1 MKNTLRTLLFSCLWW
16 PAVVVCGYAQS
27 IPWSLYEQNGA
38 ALSPAAILQGEEA
51 LFALQNRRQWMQ
63 MDSPYRSSLF
73 RLQYPFLRVQGDTAV
88 HHYATLGLLFL
99 DDTQGDRLQLKQNSL
114 RLAFAYQWHIGKQRL
129 GIGVEAGWQSRRL
142 SGEQITAYD
151 PQGQP
156 LQTEYLST
164 APVSSWSVNV
174 GALWRRPEEQSVHDR
189 YWISVG
195 VYDLNRPD
203 ISQSSVLESRQAVG
217 WQLAAE
223 ARLFPLKQAK
233 GFRHSFSPTFYLT
246 KQAGMAAYQ
255 AGGWYRYHFSENS
268 GRLFRSGSIGLGLR
282 YHQAG
287 RTALLVA
294 VSSTTVNFQF
304 AYDYTL
310 PSAMPGMDMLGTT
323 EFSIGLKKT
332 LGRVKKLN
340 KFDDFIIND
349 DWGEDDIEELPES
362 PEP

>member
-1 MKNTLRTLLFSCLWW
+1 MKLRLCVVFLCLCLGVI
-16 PAVVVCGYAQS
+16 PGFVQAQQ
-27 IPWSLYEQNGA
+27 IPWSLYEQSGA

-51 LFALQNRRQWMQ
+51 LFALQTRRQWMQ
-63 MDSPYRSSLF
+63 LGSPYQSSLL
-73 RLQYPFLRVQGDTAV
+73 RVQYPFLRVQEDTAV
-88 HHYATLGLLFL
+88 HHYATIGLLFL

-114 RLAFAYQWHIGKQRL
+114 RLAFAYQWHLGKQRIGL
-129 GIGVEAGWQSRRL
+129 GMEAAWHSRRL

-164 APVSSWSVNV
+164 APVSVW
-174 GALWRRPEEQSVHDR
+174 ALNAGVIWRRPELHSVHDR
-189 YWISVG
+189 YWLSVG
-195 VYDLNRPD
+195 AHGLNRPD
-203 ISQSSVLESRQAVG
+203 VSQSSVLTSRQSVI

-223 ARLFPLKQAK
+223 ARLFPLKRDD
-233 GFRHSFSPTFYLT
+233 GFRHSFSPAFYLT
-246 KQAGMAAYQ
+246 KQAGTAAYQ

-268 GRLFRSGSIGLGLR
+268 GRLFRNGSIGVGIR

-287 RTALLVA
+287 RTALLLA
-294 VSSTTVNFQF
+294 ISSTTVNFQF

-310 PSAMPGMDMLGTT
+310 PSAMPGVDMLGTT
-323 EFSIGLKKT
+323 EFSISLKKT

-340 KFDDFIIND
+340 QFEDFIIND
-349 DWGEDDIEELPES
+349 DWGEDDIEELPVD